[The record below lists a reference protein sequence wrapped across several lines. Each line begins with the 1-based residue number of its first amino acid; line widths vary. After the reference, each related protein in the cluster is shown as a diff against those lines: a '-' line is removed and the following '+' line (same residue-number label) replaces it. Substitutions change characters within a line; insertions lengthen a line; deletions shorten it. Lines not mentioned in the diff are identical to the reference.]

1 MTSVN
6 TDIGNITPPF
16 GLNLFV
22 ASGTFDKSYT
32 TVVRAVLPWLALALL
47 ALAIITYLPE
57 LSLWLPKQMYPG
69 VR

>member
-1 MTSVN
+1 M
-6 TDIGNITPPF
+6 
-16 GLNLFV
+16 
-22 ASGTFDKSYT
+22 

-47 ALAIITYLPE
+47 ALALLALAIITYFPE

>member
-1 MTSVN
+1 M
-6 TDIGNITPPF
+6 
-16 GLNLFV
+16 

-47 ALAIITYLPE
+47 ALAIITYFPE